1 MSPDQTAL
9 VLFHR
14 EVLVPELKQVVDE
27 ALAPLR
33 RRLDAIEKQMKRV
46 EQRVDVAVTFL
57 HHTNDMVGIVD
68 CKLEGLDSI
77 WDVTKAIGDAVG
89 AKVPW
94 KKDVEASPEERIG

>member
-14 EVLVPELKQVVDE
+14 EVLLPEVKRVVDE
-27 ALAPLR
+27 AVVPLR
-33 RRLDAIEKQMKRV
+33 RRLDAIEKQMKRLD
-46 EQRVDVAVTFL
+46 QRVGL
-57 HHTNDMVGIVD
+57 VD
-68 CKLEGLDSI
+68 LKLDALDSL

-94 KKDVEASPEERIG
+94 RKPAEASPEGVE

>member
-9 VLFHR
+9 ALFHR
-14 EVLVPELKQVVDE
+14 EVLLPEIKRVVDD
-27 ALAPLR
+27 AVAPMR

-46 EQRVDVAVTFL
+46 EQRLDVSPSFLGRVSEQVDIL
-57 HHTNDMVGIVD
+57 DL
-68 CKLEGLDSI
+68 KLEALESI

-94 KKDVEASPEERIG
+94 KKPVEASTEGVG

>member
-14 EVLVPELKQVVDE
+14 EVLLPEVTRAVDE

-33 RRLDAIEKQMKRV
+33 RRLDAVEKQMKRV
-46 EQRVDVAVTFL
+46 EQRVDVSVTFL
-57 HHTNDMVGIVD
+57 HHTNELVGIVD
-68 CKLEGLDSI
+68 LELEGLESI
-77 WDVTKAIGDAVG
+77 WDVTKAIADAVG

-94 KKDVEASPEERIG
+94 RKDVGASTEGVR

>member
-14 EVLVPELKQVVDE
+14 EVLLPEVKRVVDE
-27 ALAPLR
+27 AVVPLR
-33 RRLDAIEKQMKRV
+33 RRLDAIEKQMKRLDQRADV
-46 EQRVDVAVTFL
+46 SFSFLGHVNEQVGLVDV
-57 HHTNDMVGIVD
+57 
-68 CKLEGLDSI
+68 KLESLESL

-94 KKDVEASPEERIG
+94 RRPVEASTDGVE